1 MISLPQATLGIA
13 AELTTAAKGRR
24 AASQLGDRLGSRL
37 IRNSHRPVD
46 VHTFATS
53 QGIEVVQASALAE
66 SGRIEWTRSG
76 LRVALSEKES
86 PRRQRFTLAHE
97 LGHHLI
103 FGIDKKEARAY
114 SGEEETRCDMFAA
127 ALLMPKQ
134 TFSCAFNSRQSL
146 SPVSVVRELADEFG
160 VSLLAAMIRL
170 RDLELMDPAS
180 ILLMLRVDQHG
191 DRRVAAAAYDK
202 ATYRRLEQMT
212 TRDLHIEDEIGRTI
226 SALTGARS
234 AFTSVRL
241 PRRQR
246 GLPHNFLSVSPAE
259 LVCVPL
265 RGDGQLLLAGID
277 LLAHPL
283 RRRVPRWP
291 YAQQA
296 ELPEHR

>member
-1 MISLPQATLGIA
+1 MIVLPRATRSIA
-13 AELTTAAKGRR
+13 AELSTAAKGRR
-24 AASQLGDRLGSRL
+24 AATQLGDRLGSRL
-37 IRNSHRPVD
+37 IRNSHQPVD
-46 VHTFATS
+46 VHTFAKS

-66 SGRIEWTRSG
+66 SGRIEWTSSG

-103 FGIDKKEARAY
+103 FGIDKREARAY
-114 SGEEETRCDMFAA
+114 SGEEETRCDGFAA

-134 TFSCAFNSRQSL
+134 TFSCAFNSRQRL
-146 SPVSVVRELADEFG
+146 PPVSVVRELADDFG
-160 VSLLAAMIRL
+160 VSLLAAMRRL

-180 ILLMLRVDQHG
+180 ILLMLRVDEHG
-191 DRRVAAAAYDK
+191 DCRVATAAYDR

-212 TRDLHIEDEIGRTI
+212 TRDLLIEDALSRTI
-226 SALTGARS
+226 SALPGARS
-234 AFTSVRL
+234 VFTTVRL

-246 GLPHNFLSVSPAE
+246 GLPHNVLSVTPAE
-259 LVCVPL
+259 LVCVRL
-265 RGDGQLLLAGID
+265 RGDGQQLLAGID

-291 YAQQA
+291 SAHQP
-296 ELPEHR
+296 ELPRHP